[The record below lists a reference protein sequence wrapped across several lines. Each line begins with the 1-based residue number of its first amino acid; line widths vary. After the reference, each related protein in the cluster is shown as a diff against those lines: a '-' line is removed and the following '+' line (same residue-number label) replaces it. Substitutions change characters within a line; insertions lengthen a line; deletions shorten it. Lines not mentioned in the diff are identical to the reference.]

1 MCGILWLNFSL
12 IIGPY
17 FLSIFRPC
25 RYRIG
30 SEDFAVKLYILTLNT
45 SGILRLCDNLSYKFK
60 YVEVIKFLFKIIFYK
75 ILRSKK
81 VNAIVFYVKHHSD
94 VKIHFCTN
102 KWTKVLLDRSPGG
115 QHLTLYKLKIF
126 NNSAHLQA
134 SNLLFGKRQQLPVE
148 AGHASLYHPFLLC
161 KTHTNNTNVY

>member
-1 MCGILWLNFSL
+1 MQYNIQGCVWIKLLNIFTFYIKVYFAPRVTNFHGIQSTVLFGNLWNCKCMCGILWLNFSL

-30 SEDFAVKLYILTLNT
+30 AEDFAVKLYILTLNT
-45 SGILRLCDNLSYKFK
+45 SSILRLCDNLSYKFK
-60 YVEVIKFLFKIIFYK
+60 YVEVIKFLFKIIVYN

-81 VNAIVFYVKHHSD
+81 VNAIVFHVKHHSD

-102 KWTKVLLDRSPGG
+102 KWTKVLLDKSAGG
-115 QHLTLYKLKIF
+115 QQLT
-126 NNSAHLQA
+126 
-134 SNLLFGKRQQLPVE
+134 
-148 AGHASLYHPFLLC
+148 
-161 KTHTNNTNVY
+161 